1 MMSHATDL
9 SSKFDEHHVLHE
21 IKHYLPAQAPL
32 KDFVHHNTLHAYQ
45 HLNFTEGTQKA
56 ATIFGYKVSLS
67 LVEFREL
74 YQQGRIN
81 PQIIDKVIIE
91 RKGEAQHAE
100 WLQKLLHQN
109 YRKKSSPRIGALR
122 GKWKVLY
129 NLDMD
134 SLVHPLLF
142 RILCSFLDQGIAMW
156 PFPVNE
162 KSFLSAIRR
171 MERHSDISIFR
182 RKRAKAL
189 LLDTK
194 CEIADLL
201 HILIGDESLYEQYL
215 FDQQFAHQ
223 GWSGMIATV
232 EAHPYTLL
240 DERKLSL
247 HDLIVFELLLEIDTL
262 DFVMG
267 ENWQAMGQKFT
278 ERPQALFDKIP
289 YSERTEVLSIWQE
302 AFEWNYYDQ
311 VLAGIKHEKNV
322 PEKRR
327 TKNFQAAF
335 CIDDRE
341 GSLRR
346 YLELFDP
353 ECETFGTP
361 GFFGVEFY
369 FQPQGGKF
377 FTKTCPAPMHPKY
390 LIREEESSSKLEF
403 DLHLLKQSHSSIG
416 GWLISQTLGFWAGL
430 RLFLN
435 IFRPS
440 MGPATASSLKHMDKY
455 SKLTIECGEHPEK
468 VNGLQVGYSIDE
480 MVTRVETVLR
490 SIGLIKDFAPLVYIV
505 GHGASSVNNPYYAAY
520 DCGACSGRA
529 GSVNAR
535 VFSYMANHPEVRS
548 KLAEKGLLIPEE
560 TQFVGALHDTTRDE
574 IVFYDEFSLPP
585 AHFEL
590 HTKNEVVFEKALDY
604 NAKER
609 SRRFY
614 TVDTHKAPIKV
625 HEKVLSRSVS
635 LFEPRPEL
643 NHATNALCIIGGR
656 NLSRGLFLDRRAFLN
671 SYDYRQDPEGIYLS
685 TILDA
690 AAPVCGGI
698 NLEYFFSRVDE
709 QKLGAGSKLPHNVM
723 GLFGVANGIDGD
735 LRPGLPT
742 QMTEV
747 HDPLRLLMI
756 VEHHPELVLKSLL
769 RSAATYEWFINE
781 WINLI
786 VVHPETREF
795 YRFKDGTY
803 TLYEP
808 LQQDVPMVNNLN
820 ALIET
825 HTENLPVH
833 LIPQN

>member
-1 MMSHATDL
+1 
-9 SSKFDEHHVLHE
+9 
-21 IKHYLPAQAPL
+21 
-32 KDFVHHNTLHAYQ
+32 
-45 HLNFTEGTQKA
+45 
-56 ATIFGYKVSLS
+56 
-67 LVEFREL
+67 
-74 YQQGRIN
+74 
-81 PQIIDKVIIE
+81 
-91 RKGEAQHAE
+91 
-100 WLQKLLHQN
+100 
-109 YRKKSSPRIGALR
+109 
-122 GKWKVLY
+122 
-129 NLDMD
+129 
-134 SLVHPLLF
+134 
-142 RILCSFLDQGIAMW
+142 
-156 PFPVNE
+156 
-162 KSFLSAIRR
+162 
-171 MERHSDISIFR
+171 
-182 RKRAKAL
+182 
-189 LLDTK
+189 
-194 CEIADLL
+194 
-201 HILIGDESLYEQYL
+201 
-215 FDQQFAHQ
+215 
-223 GWSGMIATV
+223 
-232 EAHPYTLL
+232 
-240 DERKLSL
+240 
-247 HDLIVFELLLEIDTL
+247 
-262 DFVMG
+262 
-267 ENWQAMGQKFT
+267 
-278 ERPQALFDKIP
+278 
-289 YSERTEVLSIWQE
+289 
-302 AFEWNYYDQ
+302 
-311 VLAGIKHEKNV
+311 
-322 PEKRR
+322 
-327 TKNFQAAF
+327 
-335 CIDDRE
+335 
-341 GSLRR
+341 
-346 YLELFDP
+346 
-353 ECETFGTP
+353 
-361 GFFGVEFY
+361 
-369 FQPQGGKF
+369 
-377 FTKTCPAPMHPKY
+377 
-390 LIREEESSSKLEF
+390 
-403 DLHLLKQSHSSIG
+403 LKQSHSSIG

-548 KLAEKGLLIPEE
+548 KLAEKGLLIPVE

>member
-1 MMSHATDL
+1 MSHASDL

-81 PQIIDKVIIE
+81 PQIIDKVITE
-91 RKGEAQHAE
+91 RKGEEQHAE

-548 KLAEKGLLIPEE
+548 KLAEKGLLIPVE